1 MPVEIRELI
10 IRTSV
15 EQDRRAS
22 AETTEPA
29 STECGEENKTNQ
41 SSNQLAEMGKM
52 IEEKNER

>member
-15 EQDRRAS
+15 EQKRRESEDSSESAAS
-22 AETTEPA
+22 
-29 STECGEENKTNQ
+29 CQEENTTNQ
-41 SSNQLAEMGKM
+41 ASNQLAEMGKM